1 MFVGLVKCPDC
12 GRNMAFSNP
21 NGREPRFRCRTYARN
36 SNLCTTHA
44 ISYDALVKIVMD
56 DIQKHIKNMET
67 LGDQFIEEM
76 RVLSESGGGKKIKQ
90 FKQELELAEKRI
102 AEIDSIIMKLFEQNP
117 GGAPANLL
125 TVASHMGYRTS
136 FIGKVGKDMHGAF
149 LKRTLQNEGIAVDH
163 LIEDDKYFTTLAFVE
178 IDENGERKFS
188 FARKPGADTQLRKEE
203 LDATLL
209 QKCKIFHF
217 GSLSLTDEP
226 AKSATLEAV
235 HIAKDAG
242 ALISYDPNYRAS
254 LWRNEQTAV
263 QEMKAVIPFADV
275 MKVSDEESLLLT
287 GKNSYEEAAEEL
299 LSMGPELIAITLG
312 SDGVLVATTDGKEQI
327 RGFATE
333 AVDTTGAGDSFWGGF
348 LSQFL
353 SLHKAIDEMD
363 WNDLRACARQ
373 GNAVACLCVQKRGGI
388 PAIPDKK
395 TVINFLNNQGKR
407 FVD

>member
-1 MFVGLVKCPDC
+1 MEKEVDIV
-12 GRNMAFSNP
+12 
-21 NGREPRFRCRTYARN
+21 
-36 SNLCTTHA
+36 
-44 ISYDALVKIVMD
+44 ALGELLID
-56 DIQKHIKNMET
+56 FTEA
-67 LGDQFIEEM
+67 GY
-76 RVLSESGGGKKIKQ
+76 GK
-90 FKQELELAEKRI
+90 
-102 AEIDSIIMKLFEQNP
+102 DGMKLFEQNP

-125 TVASHMGYRTS
+125 TVASHMGCRTS

-203 LDATLL
+203 LDPTLL
-209 QKCKIFHF
+209 QKGKIFHF

-353 SLHKAIDEMD
+353 SLNKAIDEMD
-363 WNDLRACARQ
+363 WNDLRA
-373 GNAVACLCVQKRGGI
+373 
-388 PAIPDKK
+388 
-395 TVINFLNNQGKR
+395 
-407 FVD
+407 

>member
-1 MFVGLVKCPDC
+1 MEKQVDIV
-12 GRNMAFSNP
+12 
-21 NGREPRFRCRTYARN
+21 
-36 SNLCTTHA
+36 
-44 ISYDALVKIVMD
+44 ALGELLID
-56 DIQKHIKNMET
+56 
-67 LGDQFIEEM
+67 FIEA
-76 RVLSESGGGKKIKQ
+76 GYGK
-90 FKQELELAEKRI
+90 
-102 AEIDSIIMKLFEQNP
+102 DGMKLFEQNP

-188 FARKPGADTQLRKEE
+188 FARKP
-203 LDATLL
+203 
-209 QKCKIFHF
+209 
-217 GSLSLTDEP
+217 
-226 AKSATLEAV
+226 
-235 HIAKDAG
+235 G

-353 SLHKAIDEMD
+353 SLNKAIDEMD

-388 PAIPDKK
+388 PAIPKK
-395 TVINFLNNQGKR
+395 REVMEFLNQHIKK
-407 FVD
+407 